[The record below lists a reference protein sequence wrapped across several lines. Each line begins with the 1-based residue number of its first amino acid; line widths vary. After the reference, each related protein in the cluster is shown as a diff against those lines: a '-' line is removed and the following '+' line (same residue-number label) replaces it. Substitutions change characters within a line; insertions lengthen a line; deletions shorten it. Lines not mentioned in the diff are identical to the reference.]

1 MGERGVSRKDYERIC
16 SELNNTR
23 HKDHP
28 YEYDTLSEEEK
39 EALQYWIEHA
49 IQPAQK
55 ADERHSS
62 YGLKHDYER
71 ETKLYVSHAQF
82 KGAMLV
88 AGYQPTEKGEQSWHF
103 KIQPTYDERRFL
115 HGVASQNKV
124 ARLPTYRST
133 PQGEQDPQ
141 VNSLVH
147 KVLASHKGGDTY
159 AVMM

>member
-1 MGERGVSRKDYERIC
+1 MSREDYERLC
-16 SELNNTR
+16 SELDNTR
-23 HKDHP
+23 QKDHP
-28 YEYDTLSEEEK
+28 HEYDTLSHEEK
-39 EALQYWIEHA
+39 EALQYWIEQA
-49 IQPAQK
+49 IQTAEK

-62 YGLKHDYER
+62 YELKHDYAR

-103 KIQPTYDERRFL
+103 KIQPTYDERRFSPE
-115 HGVASQNKV
+115 VACQNKG
-124 ARLPTYRST
+124 ASLPTYRST

-141 VNSLVH
+141 LNFLVQ
-147 KVLASHKGGDTY
+147 KVLASHRSGDTY